1 MENMPRIG
9 VGTFRLEGEVA
20 RQSVTNALDI
30 GYRHIDTA
38 QIYGN
43 EAEVGNAIQTHG
55 IDREDLFITTKVWYE
70 KLGKT
75 TFIPSVHESLSKLK
89 TEFVDLLL
97 IHWPYPT
104 DKISMEEYLT
114 CLAEAKEQG
123 LCRHIGVSNFTLSQM
138 EQAVSILGQN
148 KIYTNQVECHPFM
161 QNRQV
166 AESCQQHNMKLT
178 AYMPLAVG
186 KVMKDKTLIEL
197 AEKYDASPAQI
208 ALAWLE
214 KKDMYVIPSSTNKS
228 HLQSNFDSLKIKLET
243 QDVARIDELD
253 RGERI
258 VDPDFAPQ
266 WD

>member
-1 MENMPRIG
+1 MVKMPHLG
-9 VGTFRLEGEVA
+9 VGTFRLEGKVA
-20 RQSVTNALDI
+20 RQSVLDALDI

-43 EAEVGNAIQTHG
+43 EEDVGNAIQTNG
-55 IDREDLFITTKVWYE
+55 VDRENLFITTKVWYE
-70 KLGKT
+70 KLGKP

-89 TEFVDLLL
+89 TDYVDLLL

-114 CLAEAKEQG
+114 CLAEAQEKG
-123 LCRHIGVSNFTLSQM
+123 LCRHIGVSNFTLGQM
-138 EQAVSILGQN
+138 DQAVGILGEN
-148 KIYTNQVECHPFM
+148 VIYTNQVECHPFM

-166 AESCQQHNMKLT
+166 AEACHRHNMKLT

-186 KVMKDKTLIEL
+186 KVMKDKTLQTI

-214 KKDMYVIPSSTNKS
+214 KKNAYSIPSSTNKD
-228 HLQSNFDSLKIKLET
+228 HLQSNFDSLNIDLEME
-243 QDVARIDELD
+243 DVERIDELD
-253 RGERI
+253 SGERI